1 MHLRRYFWA
10 KIVRDDCALSTYIS
24 FCRFPQYF
32 LQYFWTFLPTVEHMG
47 FFVNS
52 KDTRQGKVTWTV
64 HQGSHQVII
73 KISPCDNFRS
83 QANWPCLF
91 HRLETDARIMVL
103 EVMKKIVIS
112 LFIYILRFWCK
123 KLFCGVF
130 SWVKKVWIINIFFFF
145 SSLGQL

>member
-1 MHLRRYFWA
+1 
-10 KIVRDDCALSTYIS
+10 
-24 FCRFPQYF
+24 
-32 LQYFWTFLPTVEHMG
+32 MG

-91 HRLETDARIMVL
+91 HRLETDARIMVV
-103 EVMKKIVIS
+103 EVVKKIVIS
-112 LFIYILRFWCK
+112 LCIYILRFWCK

-130 SWVKKVWIINIFFFF
+130 SWVKKVWIIYFLLLLIFRPAIRYCTGYILWHVWNKKKQKKNYNIAEVY
-145 SSLGQL
+145 SLL